1 MNPRHGRILVALT
14 ATLTTTLTTGCATG
28 DRPASSPAIPSSS
41 SVPVSSGPS
50 TAHALTGP
58 AGAPSIPTGTAGKPR
73 GQRFDPEKVD
83 ARIATTVAQA
93 FAVTS
98 YTLDPRLDVSPNDG
112 PRRGLQWVTPSLR
125 SSLSQ
130 PLPGSGGAPWKALV
144 DADGY
149 TTVAVSEEEPEG
161 VDGATS
167 TARQEYV
174 TVTRW
179 DARKKQLGQPKTF
192 VVTYTLTRPKP
203 GAAWSISAIQ

>member
-1 MNPRHGRILVALT
+1 MNLRHGLIFVALA

-28 DRPASSPAIPSSS
+28 DRPASSSATPSSS

-50 TAHALTGP
+50 TAPALSDP
-58 AGAPSIPTGTAGKPR
+58 AGPPSIPTGAAGKPR
-73 GQRFDPEKVD
+73 GQRFDPAKVD

-98 YTLDPRLDVSPNDG
+98 YTVDTRLDASPNDG

-130 PLPGSGGAPWKALV
+130 PVPGSGGAPWKALV
-144 DADGY
+144 DVDGY
-149 TTVAVSEEEPEG
+149 TTVAVSEEVPEG
-161 VDGATS
+161 PDGATS
-167 TARQEYV
+167 TARQEHV

-179 DARKKQLGQPKTF
+179 DARKKQLGQPEAF